1 LALGVWAA
9 LVFCLGTAAA
19 TDVAPNTATNTASS
33 TPSSVYL
40 EDLTSPQVKQLVAA
54 GTTTVLVPIGGTE
67 QNGPYMVL
75 GKHNER
81 ARILAGR
88 IAEKAGHALVAPVIA
103 YVPEGRIDPP
113 AAHMRFA
120 GTLSISTP
128 VFEGLLEDTA
138 RSLRQHGFREIF
150 FLGDH
155 GGYQRSE
162 ERVADRLNKEWG
174 DQARCH
180 VHALSAYYR
189 VTQTDY
195 VAALKQRGFGAAEIG
210 THAGLADT
218 ALSLAV
224 DPALVRIQAL
234 QHAPR
239 PGADE
244 GVYGDPRRAT
254 AELGR
259 IGADMIVN
267 ASAAAIVE
275 TRQHDAP

>member
-1 LALGVWAA
+1 MGVWTALALSGGMAEAA
-9 LVFCLGTAAA
+9 GPSSSAPGGAPGT
-19 TDVAPNTATNTASS
+19 
-33 TPSSVYL
+33 SSVYL
-40 EDLTSPQVKQLVAA
+40 EDLTSPQVKQLVDS

-67 QNGPYMVL
+67 QNGPYVVL

-81 ARILAGR
+81 ARVLAGR

-113 AAHMRFA
+113 VAHMRFA

-162 ERVADRLNKEWG
+162 ERVADRLNKAWG
-174 DQARCH
+174 RQAGCH
-180 VHALSAYYR
+180 VHALAAYYR

-218 ALSLAV
+218 SLSLAV
-224 DPALVRIQAL
+224 DPALVRVQAL

-239 PGADE
+239 PSPDE
-244 GVYGDPRRAT
+244 GVYGDPRRAS

-259 IGADMIVN
+259 IGVDMIVN
-267 ASAAAIVE
+267 ESAAAIVE
-275 TRQHDAP
+275 TRRHDVP